1 MNFDLT
7 ESQRLIREMVRELVG
22 REVKPHAAE
31 IDRSDEWP
39 WDLYKRMADL
49 GILGMTFPEEYGGS
63 TADTVSWCI
72 AQEELARGSAAVADA
87 QLICKLMGD
96 MILNNGM
103 EEQRRRYLPAMARGE
118 KICVI
123 AQTEPGAGSD
133 VAGIQTTARPT
144 GDGYVLNGTK
154 RFITA
159 AMVCDLAVVVATTD
173 RRKGRA
179 GITLFLVEMG
189 TPGFS
194 RGSKEDLLGVRGLAT
209 GELVFE
215 DCYVPA
221 LCRLGA
227 EGDGFKRAMTSLD
240 TGRIG
245 IGAQALGIAQAAM
258 EAAISYAKQRSAFGQ
273 PIGNFQ
279 AVQFMLAD
287 MSGQI
292 EAARLMLRKAAFLKD
307 CGRPIIRE
315 AAEAK
320 LLASETAHRV
330 TTDALQIHG
339 AYGYTTEFQ
348 IERLYRDARVY
359 QIWEGT
365 SQIQR
370 LVIARQLLKG
380 GSPSGEER

>member
-1 MNFDLT
+1 M
-7 ESQRLIREMVRELVG
+7 IREMVRDFAE
-22 REVKPHAAE
+22 REVKSRAAE
-31 IDRSDEWP
+31 TDRTDEWP
-39 WDLYKRMADL
+39 SDLYKRMAEL

-63 TADTVSWCI
+63 GADTVSWCI

-96 MILNNGM
+96 MILINGT
-103 EEQRRRYLPAMARGE
+103 EAQRRRHLPAMARGE
-118 KICVI
+118 KTCVI

-133 VAGIQTTARPT
+133 VAGVQTTARPAA
-144 GDGYVLNGTK
+144 DGYVLNGTK

-173 RRKGRA
+173 RRKARA

-189 TPGFS
+189 TRGVS
-194 RGSKEDLLGVRGLAT
+194 RGSKESLLGVRGLAT

-215 DCYVPA
+215 DCFVPA
-221 LCRLGA
+221 SCRLGG
-227 EGDGFKRAMTSLD
+227 ERGGFKRAMKSLD

-258 EAAISYAKQRSAFGQ
+258 EAAITYATQRSAFGQ
-273 PIGNFQ
+273 PIANFQ

-287 MSGQI
+287 MSVKI
-292 EAARLMLRKAAFLKD
+292 EAARLLLRRAAFLKD
-307 CGRPIIRE
+307 QGRPTIRE

-320 LLASETAHRV
+320 LFASEVAQRV

-339 AYGYTTEFQ
+339 AYGYSTEFPV
-348 IERLYRDARVY
+348 ERLYRDARVY

-370 LVIARQLLKG
+370 LVIARQLL
-380 GSPSGEER
+380 R